1 MPGVHPWALCPSPPK
16 DQERPQHLDSSAG
29 TGVKSGPLPAVRP
42 LLLWAPF
49 FCCASF
55 ARRTSV
61 LWCQLKVCQLSHAV
75 PVVPY
80 RVTCCYRENF
90 GSITFPAVLP
100 KLWLPIYPTPPHPS
114 QIRDHLSSLCRIPS
128 DFSAPL
134 LSWLEGTGH
143 KIRWTHPN
151 PPCQAQEL
159 HPGAEQCWFGSGGQ
173 LSAREP
179 VLAREDS
186 LVLCDPSQP
195 SPGPGAE
202 VPPACLCLENH
213 VRDSRAAPP
222 RS

>member
-1 MPGVHPWALCPSPPK
+1 MHPWALCPSPPK
-16 DQERPQHLDSSAG
+16 DQECPQHLDRSAG

-75 PVVPY
+75 AVVPY

-100 KLWLPIYPTPPHPS
+100 KLWLLIYPTPPHPS

-151 PPCQAQEL
+151 PPVSSTGAPSRSICWAPGVSSQLVSPFCPGRILWCSVTHPSRPQAQEQEFHL
-159 HPGAEQCWFGSGGQ
+159 
-173 LSAREP
+173 
-179 VLAREDS
+179 
-186 LVLCDPSQP
+186 LVF
-195 SPGPGAE
+195 
-202 VPPACLCLENH
+202 V
-213 VRDSRAAPP
+213 
-222 RS
+222 

>member
-1 MPGVHPWALCPSPPK
+1 MSTFTAPRCARGASLGSLPQPSQGPGTSPAPGQLSWDWGQVWA
-16 DQERPQHLDSSAG
+16 
-29 TGVKSGPLPAVRP
+29 TPAVRP

-75 PVVPY
+75 AVVPY

-100 KLWLPIYPTPPHPS
+100 KLWLLIYPTPPHSS
-114 QIRDHLSSLCRIPS
+114 QIRDHPSSLCRIPS

-159 HPGAEQCWFGSGGQ
+159 HPGAFVWLRGSA
-173 LSAREP
+173 LS
-179 VLAREDS
+179 S
-186 LVLCDPSQP
+186 
-195 SPGPGAE
+195 
-202 VPPACLCLENH
+202 
-213 VRDSRAAPP
+213 
-222 RS
+222 